1 MEKLIESR
9 GQYLEI
15 RSRVF
20 KDMEII
26 ENTCNLFGRNCFKE
40 EYMKYI
46 KALYTLRMAF
56 IFSEDEKEESF
67 GEVFD
72 GLFEKEKELKDLTVK
87 YIEARKEEQRKEA
100 ESIAFK

>member
-15 RSRVF
+15 RDRVF
-20 KDMEII
+20 KDIGTI
-26 ENTCNLFGRNCFKE
+26 ESTCILFGRNCFKE
-40 EYMKYI
+40 EYSKYI
-46 KALYTLRMAF
+46 KALHTLRMAF
-56 IFSEDEKEESF
+56 IFSVDEKEESF
-67 GEVFD
+67 DEVFD
-72 GLFEKEKELKDLTVK
+72 GLFEKDKEQKDLAIK